1 MTIRIL
7 PLSFALPLILAGCAG
22 VPLPWKKD
30 APAPVVQTAP
40 APAPRPPAAA
50 RTAAQF
56 DTTTAEERRAAATPA
71 PAAERRLGETVAS
84 LGNPAEAG
92 FWLRT
97 PLVTSERQGR
107 VVHPGTG
114 ASAAVTLIPNGG
126 AAGAGSQLS
135 LPAFRLLGL
144 PLTDLP
150 TLTVYAR

>member
-22 VPLPWKKD
+22 VPLPWEKA

-40 APAPRPPAAA
+40 APRPPATA

-56 DTTTAEERRAAATPA
+56 DTTTAEERRAAAAPA

-84 LGNPAEAG
+84 LGNPADAG

-97 PLVTSERQGR
+97 PLVAEERQGR

-126 AAGAGSQLS
+126 SAGAGSQLS

-150 TLTVYAR
+150 ALTVYAR